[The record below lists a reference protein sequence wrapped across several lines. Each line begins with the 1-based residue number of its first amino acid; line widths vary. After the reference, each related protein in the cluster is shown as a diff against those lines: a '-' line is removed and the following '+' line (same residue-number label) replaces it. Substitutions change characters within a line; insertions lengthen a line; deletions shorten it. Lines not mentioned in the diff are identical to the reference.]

1 MYKTTDF
8 QRPEDTIPPTY
19 EVRIKNGRL
28 KKQKKY
34 DKLMSKAF

>member
-1 MYKTTDF
+1 MYKTTDL
-8 QRPEDTIPPTY
+8 QKPEDITPPTY
-19 EVRIKNGRL
+19 DVRIKNACL